1 MRHRNQSH
9 RKDRRDFFRKAA
21 MLGAAAVLGGAGG
34 RRVTAAAA
42 VPAADTR
49 KQSRYRLTP
58 HIRKYYRTAS
68 L

>member
-1 MRHRNQSH
+1 
-9 RKDRRDFFRKAA
+9 

-42 VPAADTR
+42 VPAADTG
-49 KQSRYRLTP
+49 KQRRYRLTP